1 MTHEIDLYINKSE
14 TVMVSNPN
22 TQLSRIHVETGEVEE
37 SGSGSL
43 IIWDWDRDFYSS
55 VQPTHYLFPNLH

>member
-22 TQLSRIHVETGEVEE
+22 TQLSRIHVERWRRVEVE
-37 SGSGSL
+37 
-43 IIWDWDRDFYSS
+43 
-55 VQPTHYLFPNLH
+55 V

>member
-22 TQLSRIHVETGEVEE
+22 TETQLSRIHVERWRRVEVE
-37 SGSGSL
+37 
-43 IIWDWDRDFYSS
+43 
-55 VQPTHYLFPNLH
+55 V